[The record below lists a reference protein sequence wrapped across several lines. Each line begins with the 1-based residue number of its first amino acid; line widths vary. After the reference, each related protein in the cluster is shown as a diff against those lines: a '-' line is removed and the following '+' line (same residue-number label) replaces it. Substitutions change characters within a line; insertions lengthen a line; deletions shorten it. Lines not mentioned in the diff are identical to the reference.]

1 MNLPLFP
8 YLGDVAEAG
17 MPVAEMQRL
26 VLSETFETVVPLA
39 GGTQLVF
46 AKAVQ
51 DAKDGKEEDSDLT
64 SLFFFSEGVSWKM
77 WRQNLYSNGLNVPS

>member
-1 MNLPLFP
+1 
-8 YLGDVAEAG
+8 

-64 SLFFFSEGVSWKM
+64 SLFFFQRVLVGKCGAKIYTRM
-77 WRQNLYSNGLNVPS
+77 G